1 MIESGPWEWSGVPP
15 FVFQAGGVLSTPWGA
30 GRWGPLGTDGDQ
42 LFADFVGSRHN
53 LHFDLRAA
61 PGRFTSS
68 RCGDGEPV
76 VGKL

>member
-1 MIESGPWEWSGVPP
+1 M
-15 FVFQAGGVLSTPWGA
+15 LSTPWGA
-30 GRWGPLGTDGDQ
+30 GRWGPLGGDGDM

-53 LHFDLRAA
+53 LQFDLRGA

-76 VGKL
+76 DEGKRAGDDRPRLEETTSPTKM

>member
-1 MIESGPWEWSGVPP
+1 MCCGMW
-15 FVFQAGGVLSTPWGA
+15 GGICCGGA
-30 GRWGPLGTDGDQ
+30 GRWGPLGGDGDQ

-53 LHFDLRAA
+53 LQFDLRGA

-76 VGKL
+76 VGKLKGR